1 MCSTFF
7 HISLSLSCRS
17 KHSFEKRHLN
27 TLLLRGLAFVV
38 ELQIMTP
45 WKQNLMPN
53 KFGLHFLTFWFKF
66 PQCLYDPSLV
76 VLCTFLLSGPIKKC
90 QNGSKRSKNDFFQKK
105 MEKMYQDFVMR
116 STPKNVTRI
125 VHARK
130 KECKK

>member
-1 MCSTFF
+1 MN

-38 ELQIMTP
+38 EPQIMTP

-53 KFGLHFLTFWFKF
+53 KFGLHFFTFWFKF

-76 VLCTFLLSGPIKKC
+76 VLCTFLLSDPIKKC

-105 MEKMYQDFVMR
+105 WKNVSRFCHEKY
-116 STPKNVTRI
+116 PKNVTWI